1 MVKNSLEKLDK
12 DLDVLNI
19 LKTLRKVK
27 FMQKMFFTKQIR
39 QLMMK
44 FEENVIYQAD

>member
-1 MVKNSLEKLDK
+1 
-12 DLDVLNI
+12 LDVLNI

-39 QLMMK
+39 QLMMR
-44 FEENVIYQAD
+44 FEENVITSRDRPKFDAKLQPWT